1 MQSQIFVE
9 NRIMLLFSQIIPSK
23 LGIMKKPNQSR
34 IRPRAEILSDICSVE
49 RAVSG
54 KITVRERPLK
64 NGGKARYYQLQQWVG
79 GRNVTTHIPASKIGR
94 YEDAVAGHAR
104 ISALTGELSDADAQ
118 ELGADGTADAKKKLS
133 RKPAGSR
140 ASSAKSR

>member
-1 MQSQIFVE
+1 
-9 NRIMLLFSQIIPSK
+9 
-23 LGIMKKPNQSR
+23 MKKPTQSR
-34 IRPRAEILSDICSVE
+34 MRPRAEILSDICSVE
-49 RAVSG
+49 SAVSG

-64 NGGKARYYQLQQWVG
+64 NGGKARYCQLQQWVG

-94 YEDAVAGHAR
+94 YTDAVAGHAR

-118 ELGADGTADAKKKLS
+118 ELGADETASAKKKKLS